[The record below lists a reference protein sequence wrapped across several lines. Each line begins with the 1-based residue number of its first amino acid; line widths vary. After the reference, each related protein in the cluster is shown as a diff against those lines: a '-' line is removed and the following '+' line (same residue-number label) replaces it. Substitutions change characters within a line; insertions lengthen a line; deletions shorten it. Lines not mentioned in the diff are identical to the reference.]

1 MKFPKKLL
9 RGKLT
14 FGKLIAVLL
23 IWLAW
28 VGVSHFAGNADFG
41 TAPLELDTIPAA
53 HAESGITGGK
63 IRYALGMSTI
73 TASQTD
79 MSMASGASIQ
89 SLNRKRRL
97 LERLLFR

>member
-63 IRYALGMSTI
+63 IRICSWNVNNYSVA
-73 TASQTD
+73 
-79 MSMASGASIQ
+79 
-89 SLNRKRRL
+89 NRYVNGK
-97 LERLLFR
+97 